1 MKEWTIIIPTHNGA
15 DRIGVALQSI
25 TSQCYDRNEVEIIV
39 ICDACEDNTHEVA
52 ERYADIVVD
61 VNHHNAG
68 LTRNE
73 GLERATGKWVLFMD
87 DDDHWIHEFVLA
99 QLHRYAEQDDF
110 DVLCFAFWWSRGIAL
125 PFDNAGTLFP
135 NVWSKMWRR
144 EFIGETRFRN
154 IYPNDDEWFCRDMI
168 AKKPRMAA
176 VDCLMY
182 YYDYMRPGS
191 ITDTEERK
199 KNADKE

>member
-1 MKEWTIIIPTHNGA
+1 MKEWTVIIPTHNGA

-25 TSQCYDRNEVEIIV
+25 VSQCYDRNEVEIIV

-52 ERYADIVVD
+52 EQYADIVVD

-87 DDDHWIHEFVLA
+87 DDDRWVHEFVLA

-199 KNADKE
+199 KNANKE

>member
-1 MKEWTIIIPTHNGA
+1 MKEWTVIIPTHNGA

-25 TSQCYDRNEVEIIV
+25 VSQCYDRNEVEIIV
-39 ICDACEDNTHEVA
+39 ICDACEDDTHKVA
-52 ERYADIVVD
+52 EQYADVVVD

-87 DDDHWIHEFVLA
+87 DDDRWIHEFVLA

-168 AKKPRMAA
+168 AKKPRMSA